1 MSGIEILWL
10 SCSLFILRREQI
22 KASQRP
28 EQQEQAMQSV
38 RKADEACNISCLEFG
53 SAWLMFW

>member
-1 MSGIEILWL
+1 MVD
-10 SCSLFILRREQI
+10 LFLMILRREHI

-38 RKADEACNISCLEFG
+38 RKAD
-53 SAWLMFW
+53 